1 MQAQPF
7 RLVRQDLG
15 ALPIFDH
22 TIQRIELLQHLTEAM
37 GQVRYAEA
45 ILLLLKNILI
55 ERNALYAIRE
65 WAAPYDPALVYGG
78 RYGDEV
84 LARARDRVFQAER
97 ESTPLDSSHPCNSD
111 VVF

>member
-22 TIQRIELLQHLTEAM
+22 TIQRIELLQFLTEAM
-37 GQVRYAEA
+37 GQARYAEA

-55 ERNALYAIRE
+55 ERNALYAIQE
-65 WAAPYDPALVYGG
+65 WAAPYDPALVYGSSSFGPWRSSSKSSIDG
-78 RYGDEV
+78 RT
-84 LARARDRVFQAER
+84 RNRK
-97 ESTPLDSSHPCNSD
+97 
-111 VVF
+111 